1 MHEKR
6 SDYKILHDGLL
17 KKVAE
22 EREKQK
28 KRRADAEADVGA
40 LLGENNKESITHY
53 EHTMD
58 IQKGEVVEDINLKR
72 HERDLKHAQE
82 TRDLKIQELAKIK
95 GLWDQ
100 EHAKFMGM
108 AELQ

>member
-1 MHEKR
+1 
-6 SDYKILHDGLL
+6 
-17 KKVAE
+17 
-22 EREKQK
+22 
-28 KRRADAEADVGA
+28 
-40 LLGENNKESITHY
+40 
-53 EHTMD
+53 MD